1 MPTMRHAQRAQRA
14 RHAQHARHAR
24 HARHAQRAQH
34 ARHAQHAQHGQHAQP
49 TQRARRAWRRPG
61 SPTTRLLTD
70 SGSAA
75 AEFVLVGT
83 LLTVLVLTVMQ
94 LALVLHI
101 RNTVLDAA
109 AEGAR
114 FAALADSEP
123 GDGETRTR
131 QLISA
136 AIGAGYAEDVTLAR
150 GRHLGHPSIAISV
163 RTPLPLLGLLGLD
176 RGMEVT
182 GHAAIEKLG

>member
-1 MPTMRHAQRAQRA
+1 MGRL
-14 RHAQHARHAR
+14 
-24 HARHAQRAQH
+24 
-34 ARHAQHAQHGQHAQP
+34 
-49 TQRARRAWRRPG
+49 WRR
-61 SPTTRLLTD
+61 SD

-75 AEFVLVGT
+75 AEFVLVGA

-101 RNTVLDAA
+101 RNTLMDAA

-114 FAALADSEP
+114 FAALADAEP

-131 QLISA
+131 ALIRV
-136 AIGAGYAEDVTLAR
+136 AIGDGYARHVTLTQ

-163 RTPLPLLGLLGLD
+163 RAPLPLIGLVGLD
-176 RGMEVT
+176 SGMEVI